1 MKKVKDSAKTQP
13 VERMMPDELDYP
25 NSPRYEDKQDLVS
38 RLSKKQGSIP
48 DFQDI
53 IDRYN
58 ASLEPEQ
65 YVSTRMEAEDDYMD
79 EAKLAN
85 LGLSGALAKQMRWK
99 YARPENINQWEIN
112 RNRKNKSL
120 ANKAAELTDTEAMAL
135 NRSLKSMNN
144 ASDLLKPS
152 KDLPVTP
159 PDREFLKDSYNEADK
174 MSDSIMNNRKQR
186 LKEVLN
192 SPKVP
197 IDSLPENVVGEAKE
211 SMRSKSLKNA
221 SKFGKLMAKLAAPV
235 QAGIT
240 AKEVYD
246 NRDNPDKIPSA
257 IAESL
262 VPISEEEIKK
272 IRDMEQSRLQKDEEF
287 RQAIKS
293 GELGLAKE
301 LLKRK

>member
-1 MKKVKDSAKTQP
+1 MKKIKDSTKTQP

-48 DFQDI
+48 DLQDI

-79 EAKLAN
+79 EAKLVN

-99 YARPENINQWEIN
+99 YARPSNINQFEIN
-112 RNRKNKSL
+112 RNRR
-120 ANKAAELTDTEAMAL
+120 LTNLENTAGNLSKVDQKLLSDML
-135 NRSLKSMNN
+135 NVKRN
-144 ASDLLKPS
+144 PEGV
-152 KDLPVTP
+152 P
-159 PDREFLKDSYNEADK
+159 
-174 MSDSIMNNRKQR
+174 Q
-186 LKEVLN
+186 EVLE
-192 SPKVP
+192 KVDTYSDELMGKRAGKIHAARSVP
-197 IDSLPENVVGEAKE
+197 RIPMDQLPEEVQNTAKE
-211 SMRSKSLKNA
+211 SMRSKSLRNA

-262 VPISEEEIKK
+262 VPISEEEVKK